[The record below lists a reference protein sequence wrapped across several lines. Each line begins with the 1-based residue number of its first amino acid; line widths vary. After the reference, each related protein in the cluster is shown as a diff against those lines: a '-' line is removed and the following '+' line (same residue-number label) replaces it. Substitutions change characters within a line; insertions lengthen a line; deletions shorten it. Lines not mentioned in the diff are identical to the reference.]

1 MAGATKTDAAPAARA
16 GGASRE
22 AAEPATLRGAAQA
35 PVGAPEAGSF
45 ADELV
50 DDLLPDEFDWRRV
63 VRRYPI
69 PALAVAALGGYLLA
83 RSRGPELLAALGDAA
98 SDQVAE
104 RLGAFAER
112 ELL

>member
-1 MAGATKTDAAPAARA
+1 VAGAPTTDAASAARA
-16 GGASRE
+16 AGASRQAGE
-22 AAEPATLRGAAQA
+22 REPGHDAAQDPLDALA
-35 PVGAPEAGSF
+35 PASF

-50 DDLLPDEFDWRRV
+50 DDLLPGEFDWRRV

-98 SDQVAE
+98 SAQVAD